1 MNASDLRPDARG
13 SSVQPDLFAAVSQIE
28 HGASAEAERAEAL
41 RERIRR
47 ADIAYYVDAEPII
60 TDAEYDAI
68 FEDLARLERAR
79 PDLVTADSPTQRVG
93 GEPTKEFPTVRHR
106 RPMLSLQ
113 NSYNRED
120 AEDFDRRARELLEG
134 KPFEYWCDLKYDGV
148 AMSLRYENGVLRLG
162 VTRGDGESGDEITAN
177 ARTLRGVPLRVQS
190 ASVGGVEL
198 RNFEVRGEA
207 YMTNDDFLRINAER
221 EAAGEKLYAN
231 PRNLAAGTLKLQDPR
246 ETAKRPL
253 RFAAYF
259 LDADG
264 APVQSQAEIM
274 RLLRELGFPTA
285 EHSRA
290 CRDLNE
296 VFAFIDEWEERREG
310 LAFQTDGVVIK
321 INSLAQQA
329 ELGAVGR
336 FPRWAFAYKYRA
348 KQAQTLLRGISVQ
361 IGRTGVATPVADL
374 QPVAVAGTT
383 VSRATLHNADFIAEL
398 GIRVGDT
405 VIIEKGGDVIPKI
418 CAYVPELRPPD
429 SAPFAFPTRCPCDLG
444 QELKRYDGVAG
455 YYCEYAACPAQRR
468 GRIEHW
474 ARRTIMD
481 IEGLGEKVVDQLV
494 EVGLLLSVPDIYR
507 LHERREELLQLERWG
522 EKRVDNLLAAIEE
535 SKQRP
540 FAKVLL
546 GLGIRFVGEETAKAL
561 VEQFGSLE
569 RLCSATK
576 EEFAAVFG
584 IGERTATAIFSWFQ
598 DAANRQT
605 AAELAAMGLT
615 MRWDGAAALVNAQT
629 PIFGKTFVVT
639 GTLPTL
645 KREEAKELI
654 QRYGGKVSSAVSKKT
669 DFTLA
674 GEDAGSKLEKARELG
689 VRVISEEELLAMTSA
704 SNNEDKSAV

>member
-1 MNASDLRPDARG
+1 MNAVTP
-13 SSVQPDLFAAVSQIE
+13 SSQAQPDLFASAAFERETSDQP
-28 HGASAEAERAEAL
+28 GARAEML
-41 RERIRR
+41 REQIRR
-47 ADIAYYVDAEPII
+47 ADIAYYVDAAPIMS
-60 TDAEYDAI
+60 DAEYDAL
-68 FEDLARLERAR
+68 FEELTRLEAKY
-79 PDLVTADSPTQRVG
+79 PALVTPDSPTQRVG

-148 AMSLRYENGVLRLG
+148 AMSLRYENGVLRLA
-162 VTRGDGESGDEITAN
+162 VTRGDGEYGDDVTAN
-177 ARTLRGVPLRVQS
+177 ARTLRGVPLRVQPLR
-190 ASVGGVEL
+190 VRGVEL

-207 YMTNDDFLRINAER
+207 YMTNDDFLRINAAR

-231 PRNLAAGTLKLQDPR
+231 PRNLAAGTIKLQDPR
-246 ETAKRPL
+246 EAARRPL

-259 LDADG
+259 LDAEDEG
-264 APVQSQAEIM
+264 ASLESQAEIM
-274 RLLRELGFPTA
+274 SVLRALGFPTV

-290 CRDLNE
+290 CANLNE
-296 VFAFIDEWEERREG
+296 VFAFIDEWEERRES
-310 LAFQTDGVVIK
+310 LSFQTDGVVIK
-321 INSLAQQA
+321 INSLSQQA

-348 KQAQTLLRGISVQ
+348 KQARTLLRDMYIQ

-374 QPVAVAGTT
+374 APVAIAGAT

-398 GIRVGDT
+398 DLRVGDT
-405 VIIEKGGDVIPKI
+405 VVVEKGGDVIPKI
-418 CAYVPELRPPD
+418 CGYVPELRPPE
-429 SAPFAFPTRCPCDLG
+429 SAPFVFPTRCPCELQ
-444 QELKRYDGVAG
+444 QELKRYDGVAR
-455 YYCEYAACPAQRR
+455 YYCEYALCPAQRR

-474 ARRTIMD
+474 ARRGVMD
-481 IEGLGEKVVDQLV
+481 IEGLGEKIVDQLV
-494 EVGLLLSVPDIYR
+494 EAGLLSSIADIYR
-507 LHERREELLQLERWG
+507 LRERREELLSLDRWG
-522 EKRVDNLLAAIEE
+522 EKRVDNLLDAIEK
-535 SKQRP
+535 SKTRP
-540 FAKVLL
+540 FARVLL

-561 VEQFGSLE
+561 AERFGSME
-569 RLCSATK
+569 RLHLATK

-598 DAANRQT
+598 ETENRRLT
-605 AAELAAMGLT
+605 DELAAMGLP
-615 MRWDGAAALVNAQT
+615 MRHEGAAPLVDAQT

-645 KREEAKELI
+645 KREEAKDLI

-689 VRVISEEELLAMTSA
+689 VRVISEEELLAMTRGVIA
-704 SNNEDKSAV
+704 